1 MWLRDH
7 VPTRIANARVS
18 LYGYASEVG
27 VSDSISTLSEMS
39 EAFVMD
45 LVNWRGLGS
54 LDGPGKVR
62 QFTLRSFNTHPRF
75 VQANKIDRSTIL

>member
-7 VPTRIANARVS
+7 VPTRIPNARVS
-18 LYGYASEVG
+18 LYGYSSEVG

-39 EAFVMD
+39 EAFLMD

-54 LDGPGKVR
+54 LGDPSKVSLLNLT
-62 QFTLRSFNTHPRF
+62 FLNVNLELFAS
-75 VQANKIDRSTIL
+75 